1 MVFGLNDNENEKC
14 QKIVSITNYYCKK
27 WRPTVLIKS
36 NLLFKLCFIWFFW
49 MYWYFYFI
57 QMNTNF
63 LAKQITAIFNIQAQ
77 ASSLWGLLK
86 SQCQSANGAVGWW
99 THYKKPL
106 KQKVSTISS
115 NNITPRI
122 RVYVYMTPT
131 ATAPS
136 QKIKRLEECIPFSRW
151 LIYTSFTDFTNNQ
164 VHILHMHY
172 ISLHI
177 WHLCNKQYIA
187 HSQFKS

>member
-1 MVFGLNDNENEKC
+1 
-14 QKIVSITNYYCKK
+14 
-27 WRPTVLIKS
+27 
-36 NLLFKLCFIWFFW
+36 
-49 MYWYFYFI
+49 
-57 QMNTNF
+57 MNTNF
-63 LAKQITAIFNIQAQ
+63 LAKQITAIFNVQAQ

-164 VHILHMHY
+164 VLILHIHY
-172 ISLHI
+172 QGCINRGTCSHPELTHDCVLTSAYVIIFWTVARNAVNKSVWRKKTVLDFPSTNMQWISLLKH
-177 WHLCNKQYIA
+177 
-187 HSQFKS
+187 